1 MKQKLIQLKGEMDK
15 STMMVG
21 KLQYSSVNTDRTTK
35 QKISKDIEE
44 LNNTIS
50 QQNLIDIYRKLHP
63 TTQVSIVF
71 SSVHGTYT
79 KIKHILGHK
88 TLREQMSY
96 SMYFLDTVELI

>member
-1 MKQKLIQLKGEMDK
+1 MHASNERAAKYKKQKLIEPKGEMDK

-21 KLQYSSVNTDRTTK
+21 ELQYSSINTDRTTK
-35 QKISKDIEE
+35 QKISKDIE

-50 QQNLIDIYRKLHP
+50 QQNLIDICRKLHP
-63 TTQVSIVF
+63 PTAVYIVF

-88 TLREQMSY
+88 TLRE
-96 SMYFLDTVELI
+96 

>member
-1 MKQKLIQLKGEMDK
+1 MHASNDRAEKYMMQNLIELKGEMDK
-15 STMMVG
+15 SSMMVG
-21 KLQYSSVNTDRTTK
+21 ELQYSSINTDRTNK

-50 QQNLIDIYRKLHP
+50 KQILIDIYRKLHP
-63 TTQVSIVF
+63 TTAVFIVF

-88 TLREQMSY
+88 TLRE
-96 SMYFLDTVELI
+96 

>member
-1 MKQKLIQLKGEMDK
+1 MDK

-21 KLQYSSVNTDRTTK
+21 KLQYSSVNTGRTTK

-63 TTQVSIVF
+63 TTSVYTVF
-71 SSVHGTYT
+71 SSVHGSYT

-88 TLREQMSY
+88 TLRE
-96 SMYFLDTVELI
+96 

>member
-1 MKQKLIQLKGEMDK
+1 MKQKLIEPKGEMDT

-21 KLQYSSVNTDRTTK
+21 ELQYSSINTDRTTK

-50 QQNLIDIYRKLHP
+50 QQNLIDIYRELHP
-63 TTQVSIVF
+63 TTAVYIVF

-88 TLREQMSY
+88 TLRE
-96 SMYFLDTVELI
+96 

>member
-1 MKQKLIQLKGEMDK
+1 MIVHCLTASQYMEQKLIEPKGEMDK

-21 KLQYSSVNTDRTTK
+21 ELQYSSINTDRTTK

-50 QQNLIDIYRKLHP
+50 QQNLIDIYRELHP
-63 TTQVSIVF
+63 TTAVYIVF

-88 TLREQMSY
+88 TLRE
-96 SMYFLDTVELI
+96 

>member
-1 MKQKLIQLKGEMDK
+1 MHASNDRAAKYMKQKLIEPKGEMDT

-21 KLQYSSVNTDRTTK
+21 ELQYSSINTDRTTK

-50 QQNLIDIYRKLHP
+50 QQNLIDIYRELHP
-63 TTQVSIVF
+63 TTAVYIVF
-71 SSVHGTYT
+71 SSVHGPYT

-88 TLREQMSY
+88 TLRE
-96 SMYFLDTVELI
+96 